1 LVGKG
6 SDGGFGFSRVLVG
19 NGAIN
24 VRDGV
29 GVVVGDAVT
38 VGENVNVKTAVGD
51 GKAVFVAVG
60 TGVRVRKSGEA
71 ASIGSIPSPIPVGVG
86 EPGPVLGIKRSVWRL
101 PPLTAREMNMGRLKE
116 TMQMS
121 RIAI

>member
-1 LVGKG
+1 LVDKG

-29 GVVVGDAVT
+29 GVVVGEAVT

-51 GKAVFVAVG
+51 GRAVFVAVG
-60 TGVRVRKSGEA
+60 TGVRVRKSA
-71 ASIGSIPSPIPVGVG
+71 ASIGSIPSPMPVGVG

-121 RIAI
+121 SIAA